1 MLRSD
6 VLIALP
12 LHLAVDFDDA
22 AGVDMDQSP
31 ADVGSFVIPYRCEV
45 FLAGAVVCESC
56 IGTSGTTPVVKYD
69 KRPTAG
75 DDTSRGDGDIA
86 HLILATTAAGKV
98 MYDRVAKGT
107 VLEPG
112 EEVVVQLVTAA
123 TGSPKTGHIK
133 PFLLVKQ
140 IPEVL
145 GNLSDMVETA

>member
-22 AGVDMDQSP
+22 QGIELEQA
-31 ADVGSFVIPYRCEV
+31 AKDVGSFIIPYRCEV
-45 FLAGAVVCESC
+45 FLAGVVVCETC
-56 IGTSGTTPVVKYD
+56 VGAATPVVDFD

-75 DDTSRGDGDIA
+75 DDTSRGSADIA
-86 HLILATTAAGKV
+86 HLVLGLTAAGKV
-98 MYDRVAKGT
+98 MYDRVAKGV

-112 EEVVVQLVTAA
+112 EEVVVQLTTAA
-123 TGSPKTGHIK
+123 TTAGHCK

-145 GNLSDMVETA
+145 ANLSDMVETA